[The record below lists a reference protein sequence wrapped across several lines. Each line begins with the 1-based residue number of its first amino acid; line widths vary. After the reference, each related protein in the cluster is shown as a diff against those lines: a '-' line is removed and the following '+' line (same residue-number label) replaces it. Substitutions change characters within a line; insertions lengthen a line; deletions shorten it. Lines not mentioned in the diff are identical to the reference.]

1 MDLEKYD
8 KLRKKIIGKDFEG
21 KNKKLDFWL
30 FNLSFLGN
38 IGSIFF
44 ASFLVFPALLNA
56 VQANFIGN
64 FFWAQT
70 ISLIVTL
77 LLLVSFE
84 TIKRLLLKNF
94 SFDFVSNNYVILR
107 GKLIGWFIFSLA
119 IVSLSFYLSLT
130 GARNFASTRIYRTD
144 LIENRFNQERDS
156 IIRYYNSQKE
166 TYVADNEKLRSVNAD
181 LRETLA
187 KTPDNFRTVRNEYQD
202 IINQNVEIIRENENR
217 IERFNA
223 LQEQQIS
230 ALASQ
235 HDEKVLDVRG
245 DDFKN
250 IILFILISTTIEILI
265 ILGIF
270 FREYYEYNLYLSGK
284 NKLEKIYVKRD
295 RYRALLTFVFE
306 EGKLSIG
313 DKVISGMKLKDIVR
327 ETTTIPNSNKVVE
340 EFMNDMERL
349 GVFIV
354 HGKRRNI
361 NVSYSE
367 AIKIVENFD
376 DALRILENLK

>member
-1 MDLEKYD
+1 MDLIKYD

-64 FFWAQT
+64 VFWAQT

-107 GKLIGWFIFSLA
+107 GKLIGWFIFSFA

-144 LIENRFNQERDS
+144 LIENTFNQERDS
-156 IIRYYNSQKE
+156 IIRLYNIQKE
-166 TYVADNEKLRSVNAD
+166 TYVADNEKLRSVNTD

-187 KTPDNFRTVRNEYQD
+187 NTPENFRTVRNEYQA
-202 IINQNVEIIRENENR
+202 IINQNVELIRENENR
-217 IERFNA
+217 IERLNA
-223 LQEQQIS
+223 LQEQQINV
-230 ALASQ
+230 LASQ
-235 HDEKVLDVRG
+235 HGEKVLDVRG
-245 DDFKN
+245 DDLKN

-270 FREYYEYNLYLSGK
+270 FREYYEYNLYLCGK
-284 NKLEKIYVKRD
+284 NKLEKIYIKRD

-306 EGKLSIG
+306 GGKLNIG
-313 DKVISGMKLKDIVR
+313 DKVISGLKLKDIVK
-327 ETTTIPNSNKVVE
+327 EITTIPNSNKVIE

-349 GVFIV
+349 GVFVV

-361 NVSYSE
+361 NVSYDE
-367 AIKIVENFD
+367 AIKIVEKFD
-376 DALRILENLK
+376 DALRILENIK